1 MGDSKSHPGDEPE
14 TQPRRDGATESE
26 AAESLSFE
34 GALERLERTVS
45 RLEAGEMPLEEA
57 MELFESGVKLSRQC
71 HETLQAAERR
81 IEILVADRAAGAGD
95 WETESF
101 ESDSNLEDD
110 FEDETEEIED

>member
-14 TQPRRDGATESE
+14 TLPKRGGATESE

-34 GALERLERTVS
+34 GALDQLEQTVTRLE
-45 RLEAGEMPLEEA
+45 EGEMPLEQA
-57 MELFESGVKLSRQC
+57 MELFESGVKLSRHC

-95 WETESF
+95 LETESF
-101 ESDSNLEDD
+101 ESDSN
-110 FEDETEEIED
+110 FEDEPEQIED